1 MSETSRVLP
10 RDKRGKNGTP
20 PETGAMPQW
29 FIETIRPL
37 GLGLSKI
44 LWRTRYRGMENVPLT
59 GGLIIAA
66 NHQTYIDP
74 FWVGLPIKRPMRFL
88 AWDEAFDWPVIGRL
102 MQLFGAWPIQIE
114 GSDPTAIRRSLQWL
128 KEGGAVVIFPEGAR
142 CKPSGE
148 LDRFKNG
155 AVRLALEANVP
166 VLPVTIRGG
175 QRVWPKGQRLPRFSS
190 VEVVYHPPYT
200 IKPQEGEEAR
210 ACARRETNRL
220 AEIISS
226 AL

>member
-10 RDKRGKNGTP
+10 REKRRRTRGQ
-20 PETGAMPQW
+20 PEIKAMPQW
-29 FIETIRPL
+29 VIEAIRPL
-37 GLGLSKI
+37 GLGLSKV
-44 LWRTRYRGMENVPLT
+44 LWRTRYKGMENVPLK

-66 NHQTYIDP
+66 NHQTYVDP

-88 AWDEAFDWPVIGRL
+88 AWDEAFDWPVVGKL

-128 KEGGAVVIFPEGAR
+128 KDGGAVVIFPEGAR

-148 LDRFKNG
+148 LERFKNG

-166 VLPVTIRGG
+166 ILPVTIRGG
-175 QRVWPKGQRLPRFSS
+175 HRVWPKGWRLPRLNN
-190 VEVVYHPPYT
+190 VEITYHPLRNIRPE
-200 IKPQEGEEAR
+200 QGEEPR
-210 ACARRETNRL
+210 ACARRETKRL
-220 AEIISS
+220 AEIIAS
-226 AL
+226 AM